1 MPRSLQ
7 QYPMDS
13 DDENTPLHLVDKNE
27 DEYIA
32 LRPMSEDNDGSPAPP
47 VLDAVGERQ
56 SVALSKQKRAIL
68 DRQLNGLPSTRNH
81 HKFSLWPYAT
91 KRDKIVMVL
100 GSMAGIVAGAAN
112 PFISLLFGELT
123 GAFVGFADGSI
134 LPGELL
140 SRTDHF
146 AWYFVYLAG
155 VEFASSYIC
164 TVGFYWSGERIVR
177 RLRRTYLEAIVRQ
190 NISFFDTVSIGQVTT
205 HITSDMIE
213 VQEALTSKLALALT
227 AAANFLSAF
236 AIAFIMNPLL
246 ALILCSILIAMIL
259 VTMTSSRFAVKNS
272 KISKNFYSIGSNV
285 AYEAI
290 SNIKHVVSSNSQNQL
305 AEKYEKLIRGA
316 EKYGIKSRVY
326 MAVAFGWS
334 SGMPNWAYAL
344 GFWAGAKYF
353 LSRGDSSVAAIV
365 ATTITV
371 VNGAFA
377 MLRVIPLL
385 ESFVA
390 SMSSLSAT
398 FKIIHR
404 RSAIDPFGSTGLIPD
419 RLTGNIKL
427 ENVEVV
433 YPSRRQTK
441 ALKSVTISIP
451 ASKTTALVGLSGC
464 GKSTILGLL
473 ERFYEPTAGSI
484 RVDGIDLADLNL
496 YWWRK
501 QMAYVGQEPTL
512 FNATIFENI
521 RHGLISSATVA
532 TNDEEDRER
541 VIVAAKAAYA
551 HDFIMAL
558 PRGYDTELREKG
570 HSLSGGQRQRIAI
583 ARAIVS
589 DPKILFLDEAT
600 AALDTHSEKVI
611 QKALESASR
620 TRTTIVIAHRLSTIR
635 NADNIVVMQAGEVLE
650 QGNHDE
656 LLAQSGLYA
665 ELIHKHQLRTTTT
678 EPHTNDRAYSEDTED
693 YSSEETEDC
702 SSDDDLDDI
711 ELHELVKNGVESV
724 KPTSS
729 ADEDLAKQNDMLLVW
744 RALWMILHLNW
755 PERWYLCGGIVTSL
769 LASANLIIPA
779 IWYANTL
786 NAFSL
791 TNAHEMM
798 RRTDFWTSIFA
809 ITGIY
814 GFIVGMLN
822 GVFFAVSTERLARRV
837 RDATLRAILRQ
848 NIGYFD
854 EKAHDLIRMASKLS
868 SSATDLMGLSGIVI
882 GSIVTF
888 SSTIVLA
895 LGVGLG
901 VAWKLS
907 LFCLPL
913 VPILAGLGWVRLKV
927 IMVFDGKIRQAG
939 EEAAAYAGE
948 VVGAIRVV
956 ASAGLERYV
965 LDRYSTILA
974 AQAAQSLGPI
984 LRTSALYAASQGINF
999 LASALAFWYGS
1010 FLLAKG
1016 EYTLTQYYICLIAL
1030 VWGAAVAGALFNFAP
1045 NMSKAALAAHELK
1058 RLFERTPEIDSWSQ
1072 RGKRVSREDN
1082 EGHIAFENVSMAY
1095 PSSPQTMVLRHINL
1109 EIPVGKFVAIVGGS
1123 GSGKSTVLA
1132 LLERF
1137 YDPTYGRITLDGQD
1151 IRDLHLNSYRQM
1163 ISLVS
1168 QEPAVFSGTIRENL
1182 MIGQDTFE
1190 LVSEERL
1197 HASCRAAN
1205 IHNFITS
1212 LPEGYD
1218 TQVGSGG
1225 NMLSGGQKQRLSIA
1239 RALLRD
1245 SPILLLDE
1253 ATSALDNSSEKL
1265 VLTALEATRQ
1275 GRTTVA
1281 IAHRLATVQHADI
1294 IYVLDKGRLV
1304 EQGDHGAL
1312 LRMQGVYH
1320 ALVQSQGL

>member
-1 MPRSLQ
+1 
-7 QYPMDS
+7 
-13 DDENTPLHLVDKNE
+13 
-27 DEYIA
+27 
-32 LRPMSEDNDGSPAPP
+32 
-47 VLDAVGERQ
+47 
-56 SVALSKQKRAIL
+56 
-68 DRQLNGLPSTRNH
+68 
-81 HKFSLWPYAT
+81 
-91 KRDKIVMVL
+91 
-100 GSMAGIVAGAAN
+100 
-112 PFISLLFGELT
+112 
-123 GAFVGFADGSI
+123 
-134 LPGELL
+134 
-140 SRTDHF
+140 
-146 AWYFVYLAG
+146 
-155 VEFASSYIC
+155 
-164 TVGFYWSGERIVR
+164 
-177 RLRRTYLEAIVRQ
+177 
-190 NISFFDTVSIGQVTT
+190 
-205 HITSDMIE
+205 MIE
-213 VQEALTSKLALALT
+213 VQEALTSKSALALT

-236 AIAFIMNPLL
+236 AIAFIMNPRL
-246 ALILCSILIAMIL
+246 ALILCSILVAMIL
-259 VTMTSSRFAVKNS
+259 VTMSTSRFAVKNS

-290 SNIKHVVSSNSQNQL
+290 LNIRHVVSSNSQNQL
-305 AEKYEKLIRGA
+305 AEKYDKFIRGA
-316 EKYGIKSRVY
+316 EKYGIKSRAY

-353 LSRGDSSVAAIV
+353 LSRGDSDVASVV

-385 ESFVA
+385 EGFVA

-404 RSAIDPFGSTGLIPD
+404 RSAIDPFASTGLIPD
-419 RLTGNIKL
+419 RLTGNIEL

-433 YPSRRQTK
+433 YPSRRETK
-441 ALKSVTISIP
+441 ALKGVSISIP

-484 RVDGIDLADLNL
+484 RVDGVDLADLNL

-521 RHGLISSATVA
+521 RHGLISSETVS
-532 TNDEEDRER
+532 TNGGDDRER
-541 VIVAAKAAYA
+541 VIAAAKAAYA

-589 DPKILFLDEAT
+589 DPKILLLDEAT

-635 NADNIVVMQAGEVLE
+635 NADNIVVMQAGEVVE
-650 QGNHDE
+650 QGNHDQ
-656 LLAQSGLYA
+656 LLTQRGLYA
-665 ELIHKHQLRTTTT
+665 ELIHKHQLRTKTT
-678 EPHTNDRAYSEDTED
+678 EPHTNVRAYSEKTED
-693 YSSEETEDC
+693 D
-702 SSDDDLDDI
+702 SSDDLDLNDV
-711 ELHELVKNGVESV
+711 ELQELVKNRVDSTRA
-724 KPTSS
+724 TSS
-729 ADEDLAKQNDMLLVW
+729 SDKHLAKQNSIPSVW
-744 RALWMILHLNW
+744 RALWMILQLNW
-755 PERWYLCGGIVTSL
+755 PERWYLCGGIITSL

-786 NAFSL
+786 NAFSI
-791 TNAHEMM
+791 TNVHEMM
-798 RRTDFWTSIFA
+798 RTTNFWTSIFA

-814 GFIVGMLN
+814 GFIVGILN

-854 EKAHDLIRMASKLS
+854 DKAHDLMRMASRLS

-888 SSTIVLA
+888 SSTIALA

-965 LDRYSTILA
+965 LGRYSTILA

-1010 FLLAKG
+1010 FLLARG

-1058 RLFERTPEIDSWSQ
+1058 QLFERTPEIDSWSQ

-1082 EGHIAFENVSMAY
+1082 EGHVAFENVSMAY

-1123 GSGKSTVLA
+1123 GSGKSTALS

-1137 YDPTYGRITLDGQD
+1137 YNPTSGRITLDGQD

-1190 LVSEERL
+1190 HISEARL

-1225 NMLSGGQKQRLSIA
+1225 SMLSGGQKQRLTIA
-1239 RALLRD
+1239 RAFLRD

-1304 EQGDHGAL
+1304 EQGDHNAL
-1312 LRMQGVYH
+1312 LRMQGVYYS
-1320 ALVQSQGL
+1320 LVKSQGL

>member
-1 MPRSLQ
+1 
-7 QYPMDS
+7 
-13 DDENTPLHLVDKNE
+13 
-27 DEYIA
+27 
-32 LRPMSEDNDGSPAPP
+32 
-47 VLDAVGERQ
+47 
-56 SVALSKQKRAIL
+56 
-68 DRQLNGLPSTRNH
+68 
-81 HKFSLWPYAT
+81 
-91 KRDKIVMVL
+91 
-100 GSMAGIVAGAAN
+100 
-112 PFISLLFGELT
+112 
-123 GAFVGFADGSI
+123 
-134 LPGELL
+134 
-140 SRTDHF
+140 
-146 AWYFVYLAG
+146 
-155 VEFASSYIC
+155 
-164 TVGFYWSGERIVR
+164 
-177 RLRRTYLEAIVRQ
+177 
-190 NISFFDTVSIGQVTT
+190 
-205 HITSDMIE
+205 MIE
-213 VQEALTSKLALALT
+213 VQEALTSKSALALT
-227 AAANFLSAF
+227 AASNFLSAF
-236 AIAFIMNPLL
+236 AIAFIMNARL
-246 ALILCSILIAMIL
+246 ALILCSILVAMIL
-259 VTMTSSRFAVKNS
+259 VTTGTSRFAVKNS
-272 KISKNFYSIGSNV
+272 KISKDFYSVGSNV

-290 SNIKHVVSSNSQNQL
+290 LNIRHVVSSNSQNQL
-305 AEKYEKLIRGA
+305 AEKYDKFIRGA
-316 EKYGIKSRVY
+316 ERYGIKSRVY

-344 GFWAGAKYF
+344 GFWSGAKYF
-353 LSRGDSSVAAIV
+353 LSRGDSDVAAVV

-385 ESFVA
+385 EGFVA

-404 RSAIDPFGSTGLIPD
+404 RSAMDPFENTGFIPD
-419 RLTGNIKL
+419 RLTGNIEL

-433 YPSRRQTK
+433 YPSRRKTK
-441 ALKSVTISIP
+441 ALKGVNISIP
-451 ASKTTALVGLSGC
+451 ARKTTALVGLSGC
-464 GKSTILGLL
+464 GKSTILSLL

-484 RVDGIDLADLNL
+484 RVDGVDLADLNL
-496 YWWRK
+496 CWWRK

-512 FNATIFENI
+512 FNTTIFENI
-521 RHGLISSATVA
+521 RHGLISSAKVA
-532 TNDEEDRER
+532 TNDKEDRER
-541 VIVAAKAAYA
+541 VIAAAKAAYA

-558 PRGYDTELREKG
+558 PQGYDTELREKG

-589 DPKILFLDEAT
+589 DPKILLLDEAT

-611 QKALESASR
+611 QKALESASQ

-635 NADNIVVMQAGEVLE
+635 NADNIVVMQAGEVVE

-656 LLAQSGLYA
+656 LLAQRGLYA
-665 ELIHKHQLRTTTT
+665 ELIHRHQLRTATT
-678 EPHTNDRAYSEDTED
+678 ESDTNDGAYSEERED
-693 YSSEETEDC
+693 D
-702 SSDDDLDDI
+702 SSDDDDLDLDDI
-711 ELHELVKNGVESV
+711 ELQELVKNRVES
-724 KPTSS
+724 PQATSS
-729 ADEDLAKQNDMLLVW
+729 SNKDLAKQDDMPSVW
-744 RALWMILHLNW
+744 RALWMILQLNW
-755 PERWYLCGGIVTSL
+755 PERWYLCGGIITSL

-779 IWYANTL
+779 VWYANTL

-814 GFIVGMLN
+814 GFIVGILN

-854 EKAHDLIRMASKLS
+854 DKAHDLIRMASKLS

-888 SSTIVLA
+888 ASTIALA
-895 LGVGLG
+895 LGVALG

-927 IMVFDGKIRQAG
+927 IMVFDSKIRQAG

-965 LDRYSTILA
+965 LARYSTILA
-974 AQAAQSLGPI
+974 TQAAQSLGPI

-1010 FLLAKG
+1010 FLLARG

-1045 NMSKAALAAHELK
+1045 NMSKAALAAHELE

-1082 EGHIAFENVSMAY
+1082 EGHIVFENVSMAY
-1095 PSSPQTMVLRHINL
+1095 PSSPQTMALRHINL

-1123 GSGKSTVLA
+1123 GSGKSTVLS

-1137 YDPTYGRITLDGQD
+1137 YDPTHGRITLDGQD
-1151 IRDLHLNSYRQM
+1151 IRQLHLNSYRQM

-1168 QEPAVFSGTIRENL
+1168 QEPAIFSGTIRENL
-1182 MIGQDTFE
+1182 MIGQDAFE
-1190 LVSEERL
+1190 FVSEERL

-1225 NMLSGGQKQRLSIA
+1225 SMLSGGQKQRLTIA
-1239 RALLRD
+1239 RALLHDR
-1245 SPILLLDE
+1245 PILLLDE
-1253 ATSALDNSSEKL
+1253 ATSALDNNSEKL

-1275 GRTTVA
+1275 GRTAVA
-1281 IAHRLATVQHADI
+1281 IAHRLATIQHADI

-1304 EQGDHGAL
+1304 EQGAHEAL

-1320 ALVQSQGL
+1320 ALVKSQGL